1 MPRGAIDEETRR
13 ILTRRD
19 VVNLRKVRQ
28 LCSGLNAGIKGS
40 VHAMRELYDKHHG
53 NGLGAAS
60 CGCKNSFNLLNRAA
74 ALWNVRILWP

>member
-28 LCSGLNAGIKGS
+28 LCSGLSAGIKGS

-53 NGLGAAS
+53 NGSG
-60 CGCKNSFNLLNRAA
+60 LLLVDAKM
-74 ALWNVRILWP
+74 LLTC